1 MDEIVF
7 KFVKPLQTYPLKSKC
22 TCSVCPKLIRE
33 TTNHE
38 IGLIKT
44 TSIYLNF
51 VSAFTT
57 PNESLCGG
65 NLGRDEPL
73 DYPADYMI
81 DDQHPSFDP
90 ETKLTHLETR
100 YICQATRITQIT
112 KLFHR
117 APFIIANVENDK
129 PCIQELP
136 DPLFVG
142 EHEQLSEFSK
152 EISLQTFYLFRYS
165 VSAAIKNTGDHF
177 IAMIKSNNNQYYCFN
192 DLDSRG
198 CYSPNGFVTV
208 DFAIYVLKV

>member
-33 TTNHE
+33 TTSHE

-129 PCIQELP
+129 PCIQELA

-142 EHEQLSEFSK
+142 EHE
-152 EISLQTFYLFRYS
+152 YS